1 MKAGLPHDMPLS
13 DEALAILRRRLGA
26 ALPDPGTL
34 VFPSRN
40 NKPIDSWARIA
51 GHIRKALGQC
61 AAKNPDDPTR
71 RAEAFSW
78 HDLRRALGTHLASQ
92 YDEHLLNLLLAHKP
106 TSRAGAGASY
116 LKATR
121 MKDRPAVMAAWA
133 ALVLEKKSDGNVLPF
148 SLAAES
154 R

>member
-1 MKAGLPHDMPLS
+1 MTGLRRGEVDLVNGWLKIPAERMKAGLPHDMPLS

-26 ALPDPGTL
+26 ALPDPGAL

-92 YDEHLLNLLLAHKP
+92 STSTCSTSCWP
-106 TSRAGAGASY
+106 TSRRRTQVQ
-116 LKATR
+116 TR
-121 MKDRPAVMAAWA
+121 PI
-133 ALVLEKKSDGNVLPF
+133 
-148 SLAAES
+148 S
-154 R
+154 RRRG